1 MSSVDIVSL
10 PGSLTHYFSGMTSS
24 SSFGSTYTNSSTKK
38 KAPSHANYSHN
49 AIVGRQTPLHSLNH
63 SRRLAASRRS
73 DVFGM
78 TALNRVTREITTTP
92 SKQSSLSTSAL
103 AQAPVVPGNEDAYD
117 AFDDFEAYDENWAE
131 LKSSRR
137 RRENTASESIGYGYP
152 STSDH
157 YDVAKVGPLSLVSLL
172 IADHTPPFF
181 RLLVYPSLR
190 YFSPHLLP

>member
-1 MSSVDIVSL
+1 
-10 PGSLTHYFSGMTSS
+10 MTSS
-24 SSFGSTYTNSSTKK
+24 SSFGSTYSNSSQKK

-92 SKQSSLSTSAL
+92 SKQSSLSTC
-103 AQAPVVPGNEDAYD
+103 AQVPVARGNEDAYD

-137 RRENTASESIGYGYP
+137 RREDTSSESIGYGYP
-152 STSDH
+152 SSSDH
-157 YDVAKVGPLSLVSLL
+157 YDVAKVSPL
-172 IADHTPPFF
+172 
-181 RLLVYPSLR
+181 LR
-190 YFSPHLLP
+190 INATDR